1 MIIRRLRGIGPR
13 ARRIAALARCERAI
27 AFICQRRDLRVPAM
41 HRFRK
46 AVQQQHQRRA
56 GLADGEDI
64 EGQAGRNRDLFELG
78 HGSNSGSNPYAAD
91 HGLLTAKMP
100 ERLCAARSIRRPPL
114 SIARFDRRSKEAGRA
129 SGTTQRSKISG
140 GWNDILTFGRV
151 PSVNPIL
158 SVRLSAYMNRM
169 RIGFAVLLI
178 GAVAVGVSFARKA
191 AMSEPHR
198 RARQLILYYTL
209 SRLDN
214 PIIILGDS
222 IVEASTL
229 PRELCGHA
237 IVNAGL
243 NGASTTSDLG
253 PWLLD
258 VLDGKPAAAIV
269 VSLGTNDALGAAR
282 SRPQFEANYS
292 ALLAQLSK
300 ATTHVIALAIPSIDV
315 LHRVKSEMQTEAMVL
330 INDYNSAL
338 PELAAKGGATFAAL
352 PAMPTPH
359 TIDGVHL
366 SAAGYQVWNQAVLQ
380 GASSLCGSK

>member
-1 MIIRRLRGIGPR
+1 
-13 ARRIAALARCERAI
+13 
-27 AFICQRRDLRVPAM
+27 
-41 HRFRK
+41 
-46 AVQQQHQRRA
+46 
-56 GLADGEDI
+56 
-64 EGQAGRNRDLFELG
+64 
-78 HGSNSGSNPYAAD
+78 
-91 HGLLTAKMP
+91 
-100 ERLCAARSIRRPPL
+100 
-114 SIARFDRRSKEAGRA
+114 
-129 SGTTQRSKISG
+129 
-140 GWNDILTFGRV
+140 
-151 PSVNPIL
+151 
-158 SVRLSAYMNRM
+158 MNRM
-169 RIGFAVLLI
+169 RIGFSVLLI

-315 LHRVKSEMQTEAMVL
+315 LHRVTSEMQTEAMVL